1 LLENWAFIFAKSVK
15 QQEDALLNKIWEM
28 PEVKEVHLMEGEFDV
43 LAVARTEDWHLDP
56 RPKIARFV
64 IDKIR
69 PLLEVAD
76 TRTIIP
82 AQTHTKPSFAR
93 PERRVPAFI
102 FLQTQS
108 GKNEDVVRDLLKYKQ
123 TREAHVLLGKWDAL
137 AVMEFEK
144 DVTITVPAQ
153 VAKMI
158 DRQVAKIPGVVDTET
173 YVPITFKMR

>member
-1 LLENWAFIFAKSVK
+1 
-15 QQEDALLNKIWEM
+15 
-28 PEVKEVHLMEGEFDV
+28 
-43 LAVARTEDWHLDP
+43 
-56 RPKIARFV
+56 
-64 IDKIR
+64 
-69 PLLEVAD
+69 
-76 TRTIIP
+76 
-82 AQTHTKPSFAR
+82 
-93 PERRVPAFI
+93 VPAFI